1 MFLTKLSY
9 RERKELF
16 FVFLFF
22 LVDCQKFLKVKEL
35 QNALLQPLSCHL
47 VTLSQVV
54 LTVSQTFGTYMRTL
68 ILFLGPWPQHL
79 PRFGFSRI
87 SFQSVC
93 LVFKRLRVMFNL
105 VF

>member
-16 FVFLFF
+16 FFFF

-54 LTVSQTFGTYMRTL
+54 LTVSQTFGTYMRTHSL
-68 ILFLGPWPQHL
+68 SGALASTPAQIW
-79 PRFGFSRI
+79 
-87 SFQSVC
+87 
-93 LVFKRLRVMFNL
+93 VF
-105 VF
+105 